1 MSTKPGHDSIF
12 QDGTPRTSSRT
23 SRLIKNLVWLITP
36 AILTN
41 GPRKPLHSTAYLDGL
56 RGFAAFLVYWQ
67 HHQVWA
73 RVAISA
79 GHIFEN
85 GFGYDGQYYFACIP
99 FIRIFFTG
107 GHVAVT
113 TFFVISGYVL
123 SMKPLKCIHAKEYT
137 KLEESVASALFRRWL
152 RLYIPAIGTT
162 FAYFTIW
169 HLFGVW
175 TAYPKHKDTYLGEV
189 YNWYLQFKKM
199 SWVFQNEKPGESWF
213 EYNFHLWS
221 IPTEFRGSMV
231 IYTIQIAISRCTRN
245 ARLAVQIAL
254 MFYFMFLVDGWYCSM
269 FIGGM
274 FICDL
279 EMLARE
285 NNLPGF
291 FAIFKNHTKR
301 IYQFLFIF
309 AIYLS
314 GVPSYNP
321 FDMSIIQS
329 TPGWYY
335 LSLLRSRILND
346 YKWFYLFWSSMF
358 IVSAVPHLPLFR
370 KFLESRFCQ
379 YLGKISFAFYLV
391 HGPILWTLADRMYAV
406 VGWLREDR
414 NEGLKPYENLFP
426 ISKKGPLGME
436 IAFWVPHLVI
446 LPFTFWV
453 AEIATKLFDEPSV
466 KISHWFYRKN
476 CGLAAKS

>member
-1 MSTKPGHDSIF
+1 MSPGPGHESIF
-12 QDGTPRTSSRT
+12 QDDKQATR
-23 SRLIKNLVWLITP
+23 SRLSHFKDSFISLITP
-36 AILTN
+36 AIITR
-41 GPRKPLHSTAYLDGL
+41 GPRKQLHLTAYLDGL

-99 FIRIFFTG
+99 FIRILFTG

-137 KLEESVASALFRRWL
+137 KLEDSVASALFRRWL

-175 TAYPKHKDTYLGEV
+175 TAYPKHQETYLGEV

-199 SWVFQNEKPGESWF
+199 SWVFQNEKPGDSWF

-221 IPTEFRGSMV
+221 IPTEFRGSVV

-245 ARLAVQIAL
+245 ARLAVQVAL
-254 MFYFMFLVDGWYCSM
+254 MFYFLFVVDGWFCAM

-279 EMLARE
+279 EMLAQS
-285 NNLPGF
+285 NNLPSF
-291 FAIFKNHTKR
+291 FTIFQNHTTR
-301 IYQFLFIF
+301 IFQFLFIF

-321 FDMSIIQS
+321 FDMRIIQS

-335 LSLLRSRILND
+335 LSLLRARVMND

-358 IVSAVPHLPLFR
+358 IVSSIPHLPLFR

-379 YLGKISFAFYLV
+379 YLGRISFALYLV
-391 HGPILWTLADRMYAV
+391 HGPILWTFADRMYAV

-426 ISKKGPLGME
+426 VSKAGPLGLE
-436 IAFWVPHLVI
+436 LAFLVPHLVI

-453 AEIATKLFDEPSV
+453 AEIATKIFDEPSV
-466 KISHWFYRKN
+466 KISHWAYRK
-476 CGLAAKS
+476 GLGRS